1 MPQLAEPLTLATT
14 SMLKNRLALAP
25 LTNQQSEEDGT
36 VSEDDLRWFEQL
48 AGGGFSLLTTA
59 AANVQPNGRSF
70 ANQLGIYDDR
80 HIEGLTTMAEI
91 AHRHGALA
99 VVQLHHGGMFARQDL
114 IGSDALVGPSSDEES
129 GTRALTSAEVEDLRD
144 AFVAGA
150 VRAERAGF
158 DGIELHGAFG
168 FILTAFLSP
177 ATNRRNDQYGG
188 DPAGRSR
195 LLREIVE
202 GIRAACGPDFNIGLR
217 LNLSGQDQHLRELRD
232 VVATFLK
239 GELVD
244 YFDLVVRD
252 LDVRVEVGPY
262 AGDVLVDLFTGLPRG
277 ATRVGVSGGI
287 MSAAAAQRALDRGS
301 DFVFVASGAVV
312 HHDFAHQAL
321 ANPAYETPH
330 PPLPA
335 AFFRDQGRS
344 RAFVEYLDESLGFV
358 EANPEAA

>member
-1 MPQLAEPLTLATT
+1 MPQLADPLTLATT

-25 LTNQQSEEDGT
+25 LTNQQSNEDGT
-36 VSEDDLRWFEQL
+36 ASEDDLRWFEQL
-48 AGGGFSLLTTA
+48 AAGGFSLLTTA
-59 AANVQPNGRSF
+59 AANVLPNGKSF
-70 ANQLGIYDDR
+70 TNQLGIYDDR
-80 HIEGLTTMAEI
+80 HVEGLAAMAEI

-99 VVQLHHGGMFARQDL
+99 SVQLHHGGMFANQDL
-114 IGSDALVGPSSDEES
+114 IGSEFLVGPSDDEAS
-129 GTRALTSAEVEDLRD
+129 GARALTLAEVEELRD
-144 AFVAGA
+144 AFIAAA

-177 ATNRRNDQYGG
+177 VLNRRTDRYGG

-217 LNLSGQDQHLRELRD
+217 LSLSGQDPHLPELRD
-232 VVATFLK
+232 VVADLLD
-239 GELVD
+239 GSLVD
-244 YFDLVVRD
+244 YLDLVVRN
-252 LDVRVEVGPY
+252 LDVRAEAGPY
-262 AGDVLVDLFTGLPRG
+262 DGEVLLDLFTGLPRA
-277 ATRVGVSGGI
+277 ATRVGVSGDM
-287 MSAAAAQRALDRGS
+287 MSASSAQRALDRGS

-321 ANPAYETPH
+321 ADPAYETPR

-344 RAFVEYLDESLGFV
+344 PAFVEYLDESLGFV
-358 EANPEAA
+358 GVG